1 MFLDPRLEGLIS
13 GEIILFVSEKYTV
26 FGKLVNW

>member
-13 GEIILFVSEKYTV
+13 GEIRLFEREKYTV